1 MKSKRLLC
9 LLLTIL
15 MLLPLFAACKKDGKP
30 VDIVKDGQS
39 DYVVIYSDDKNAA
52 IEKAA
57 ATKLRNAIKDA
68 TGVRLEMDTDWS
80 PDDPMQIL
88 VGTTKREATQNALTL
103 VRQKDFII
111 TYSEGRVIVTGGS
124 SAATM
129 RAVDYFIA
137 NYINKEKAKVTVYD
151 GKDYIERFDYMLGDL
166 SVSGKSLSEYTIV
179 YPSGAENNDKITY
192 YIAVN
197 LYDYILNNAGIALKL
212 ASDNTAPTANE
223 ILIGK
228 TNRTESRAVANT
240 TLADDEYLL
249 FQSGSKI
256 VMMGNSYMVGGAAS
270 ALVNK
275 YFVSKGAN
283 VPVDITLPT
292 AATPAKFAFEKAT
305 SALLL
310 IGDGMG
316 FEHIQAGI
324 GVAGSGLITEFV
336 AERLPY
342 KTSVITASQSV
353 LNGEAEY
360 TDSAAAAT
368 ALATG
373 YKTTNYYVGKTPD
386 GSNVQN
392 VRELAHSTG
401 AKTGIL
407 TTAKIE
413 DATPA
418 AFLAHAMDRND
429 KSIGTD
435 INALLTSGGVN
446 YAVGDTNDL
455 TKVKE
460 ELLIANA
467 REMLS
472 TLSEN
477 NHKFFGMIEE
487 AHVDKNSH
495 KVQSGARSLADV
507 QNSVKC
513 YNEVIAYAIGFTM
526 LHPSTALIVTADHE
540 CGKLDFNEAT
550 GAARFDSDNHSN
562 ANVPFFGIG
571 DGIAELL
578 AGKTEIDNT
587 EIAKFIAKIYGDNN
601 FGG

>member
-392 VRELAHSTG
+392 VRELAHSKG

-571 DGIAELL
+571 DGIAELI
-578 AGKTEIDNT
+578 AGKTAIDNT

>member
-9 LLLTIL
+9 LALALL
-15 MLLPLFAACKKDGKP
+15 MVLPLFAACKKDGKP
-30 VDIVKDGQS
+30 VDIVKNGES
-39 DYVVIYSDDKNAA
+39 DYMIVYSEDSTATL
-52 IEKAA
+52 EKAA
-57 ATKLRNAIKDA
+57 ATKLRNAIREA
-68 TGVRLEMDTDWS
+68 TGVKLDLETDWS
-80 PDDPMQIL
+80 PDTTTQIL
-88 VGTTKREATQNALTL
+88 VGTTKREATKNALTL
-103 VRQKDFII
+103 IRQKDFII
-111 TYSEGRVIVTGGS
+111 TYDEGRVIITGGT
-124 SAATM
+124 SAATT

-137 NYINKEKAKVTVYD
+137 NYINAEKGTVTVCQ
-151 GKDYIERFDYMLGDL
+151 GKDYIGRFDYMLGDL
-166 SVSGKSLSEYTIV
+166 SISGTPLSEYTIV
-179 YPSGAENNDKITY
+179 YPAGAENNDKLTY
-192 YIAVN
+192 YVAVN
-197 LYDYILNNAGIALKL
+197 LYDYILNNAGIALKMV
-212 ASDNTAPTANE
+212 ADSTAPTANE

-228 TNRTESRAVANT
+228 TNRQESRAVANT

-256 VMMGNSYMVGGAAS
+256 VMMGNTYMVGGAAS
-270 ALVNK
+270 ALMNK
-275 YFVSKGAN
+275 YFASQGAN
-283 VPVDITLPT
+283 VAINVTNLPT
-292 AATPAKFAFEKAT
+292 AAAPAKFTFKKAT

-310 IGDGMG
+310 VGDGMG
-316 FEHIQAGI
+316 FEHIQAG
-324 GVAGSGLITEFV
+324 VAAGLTEFV

-342 KTSVITASQSV
+342 KTSVVTASQSV
-353 LNGEAEY
+353 LDGDAEY

-368 ALATG
+368 AMATG

-386 GSNVQN
+386 GQNVQN

-407 TTAKIE
+407 TTAKIA

-429 KSIGTD
+429 TSIGTD
-435 INALLTSGGVN
+435 INKLQADGGVT
-446 YAVGDTNDL
+446 YALGDTNDL

-460 ELLIANA
+460 EALIANA

-472 TLSEN
+472 VLSEN
-477 NHKFFGMIEE
+477 NSKFFGMIEE

-513 YNEVIAYAIGFTM
+513 YNEVIAYAIAFTLM
-526 LHPSTALIVTADHE
+526 HPSTVLIVTADHE

-550 GAARFDSDNHSN
+550 GGYRFDSNDHSN

-571 DGIAELL
+571 DGIAELV

-587 EIAKFIAKIYGDNN
+587 DIAKFIAKVYGETA
-601 FGG
+601 FGQQ

>member
-1 MKSKRLLC
+1 MKTKRLLC
-9 LLLTIL
+9 LLLALL
-15 MLLPLFAACKKDGKP
+15 MVLPLFAACKKDGKP
-30 VDIVKDGQS
+30 VDIVKDGES
-39 DYVVIYSDDKNAA
+39 DYMIVYSEESTATQ
-52 IEKAA
+52 EKAA
-57 ATKLRNAIKDA
+57 ATKLRNAIREA
-68 TGVRLEMDTDWS
+68 TGVKLELETDWS
-80 PDDPMQIL
+80 PDTATQIL
-88 VGTTKREATQNALTL
+88 VGTTKREATKNALTL
-103 VRQKDFII
+103 IRQKDFII
-111 TYSEGRVIVTGGS
+111 TYDEGRVIITGGT
-124 SAATM
+124 SAATV

-137 NYINKEKAKVTVYD
+137 NYINAEKGTVTVYQ
-151 GKDYIERFDYMLGDL
+151 GKDYIGHFDYMLGDL
-166 SVSGKSLSEYTIV
+166 SVSGTALSSYTIV
-179 YPSGAENNDKITY
+179 YPAGADKNDKITY
-192 YIAVN
+192 YVALN
-197 LYDYILNNAGIALKL
+197 LYDYILNNAGIALNVV
-212 ASDNTAPTANE
+212 SDSTAPTANE

-228 TNRTESRAVANT
+228 TNRQESRAVANT

-249 FQSGSKI
+249 FQNGSKI

-270 ALVNK
+270 ALMNK
-275 YFVSKGAN
+275 YFISQGAN
-283 VPVDITLPT
+283 VPVNITLPT
-292 AATPAKFAFEKAT
+292 AAAPAKFTFEKAT

-316 FEHIQAGI
+316 FEHIQAG
-324 GVAGSGLITEFV
+324 VAAGLTEFV

-342 KTSVITASQSV
+342 KTSVVTASQSV
-353 LNGEAEY
+353 LDGKAEF

-368 ALATG
+368 AMATG

-386 GSNVQN
+386 GQNVQN

-407 TTAKIE
+407 TTAKIA

-429 KSIGTD
+429 TSIGTD
-435 INALLTSGGVN
+435 INKLQADGGVT
-446 YAVGDTNDL
+446 YALGDTNDL

-460 ELLIANA
+460 EALIANA

-472 TLSEN
+472 VLSEN
-477 NHKFFGMIEE
+477 NSKFFGMIEE

-513 YNEVIAYAIGFTM
+513 YNEVIAYAIAFTLM
-526 LHPSTALIVTADHE
+526 HPSTVLIVTADHE

-550 GAARFDSDNHSN
+550 GGYRFDSGDHSN

-571 DGIAELL
+571 DGIAELI

-587 EIAKFIAKIYGDNN
+587 DIAKFIAKVYGNNN